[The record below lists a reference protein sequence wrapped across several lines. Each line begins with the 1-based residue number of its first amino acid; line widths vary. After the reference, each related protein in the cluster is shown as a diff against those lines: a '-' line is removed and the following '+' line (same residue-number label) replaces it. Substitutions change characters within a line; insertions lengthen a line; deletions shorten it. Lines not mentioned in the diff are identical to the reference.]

1 MISFSPSFQ
10 EQAAARQ
17 TMAIQITRD
26 RHGARVKDGKIL
38 LSRVLSKPGATD
50 TLFDVL
56 AAAIS
61 GLSKGP
67 RMAVLGFGAG
77 GFISPLR
84 AMGCECHI
92 EGVDLWEEGERL
104 FRELSDDW
112 AGPVEFSCREACSWL
127 KKRRGAYDLVL
138 EDLSEPHPEL
148 GACKPWASFEELPA
162 IIHGKLRP
170 DGVALLN
177 LLPWPD
183 TSWKAIL
190 SRVSRPWAEA
200 RVIEF
205 SDYENRL
212 LVAGNSLESS
222 ASLSRKI
229 GKALGSINS
238 SLRGGYSL
246 RTLKQ
251 D

>member
-1 MISFSPSFQ
+1 M
-10 EQAAARQ
+10 E
-17 TMAIQITRD
+17 
-26 RHGARVKDGKIL
+26 
-38 LSRVLSKPGATD
+38 
-50 TLFDVL
+50 
-56 AAAIS
+56 
-61 GLSKGP
+61 
-67 RMAVLGFGAG
+67 
-77 GFISPLR
+77 
-84 AMGCECHI
+84 
-92 EGVDLWEEGERL
+92 
-104 FRELSDDW
+104 
-112 AGPVEFSCREACSWL
+112 
-127 KKRRGAYDLVL
+127 KRRRAYDLVL

-148 GACKPWASFEELPA
+148 GACKPWASFEELPE

-170 DGVALLN
+170 DGVALFN

-190 SRVSRPWAEA
+190 SRVSGPWSEA
-200 RVIEF
+200 SIIEF

-212 LVAGNSLESS
+212 LLAGSSLESS

-238 SLRGGYSL
+238 TLRGGYRL